1 MNIETKKNEIRY
13 LTSDPRRMLNKYL
26 TQRVC
31 KTWIED
37 FMDEG
42 SGETVSIKRSEVLF
56 EKGTYIDQDTL
67 AKIRFSI
74 EAEEITEEIEVSNQN
89 RLSFENENTYLW
101 PYSSQVQIG
110 DKKYKF
116 LLYAKGIEN
125 AIVILKDYIELNY
138 QGGFTFLMVKEF
150 DTCIILVDTLKEIAE
165 RKHELDKAY
174 LNDEIS
180 LDEYA
185 EARNEHEE
193 TDKKPTMK
201 FYKIDARIVVGT
213 KDDINGEERLDSF
226 VVQTITADRAI
237 MLIAN
242 YLNKQQDKYYNEAL
256 KNGRVYEKKEIQ
268 ASIEEANIIS
278 VGCLVPREFSEVYL

>member
-1 MNIETKKNEIRY
+1 MIESRKTEVRY
-13 LTSDPRRMLNKYL
+13 KTLEPRKLLGKFIAK
-26 TQRVC
+26 RVL
-31 KTWIED
+31 KTWTED
-37 FMDEG
+37 FMDKDTKEK
-42 SGETVSIKRSEVLF
+42 VSIERNEILF

-74 EAEEITEEIEVSNQN
+74 EAEEITDDIEVSNQN

-110 DKKYKF
+110 DKKHKF
-116 LLYAKGIEN
+116 LLYAKGLEN

-150 DTCIILVDTLKEIAE
+150 DTCVILVDTLKELSE
-165 RKHELDKAY
+165 RNYDIDKAY
-174 LNDEIS
+174 LKDEIS

-185 EARNEHEE
+185 EARKEDAES
-193 TDKKPTMK
+193 DKKPTMK
-201 FYKIDARIVVGT
+201 FYKIDARIIVGT
-213 KDDINGEERLDSF
+213 KEDIDGEERIDTF
-226 VVQTITADRAI
+226 VVHTITADRAI

-256 KNGRVYEKKEIQ
+256 KNGRIYEKKEIQ

-278 VGCLVPREFSEVYL
+278 VGCLVPKEFSEVYL